1 MAGVEVTNL
10 TFSYSRRGSNLEN
23 INMLVPK
30 GTIYGLLGP
39 SGCCKTTLL
48 RCIVGR
54 LKPREGTVKVFGF
67 KPGESFFSLFY
78 LFFVPHTAAVAAAA
92 FCRHFTFDFFLEKT
106 RGSSGAS
113 VAETRRVKRSVA
125 N

>member
-1 MAGVEVTNL
+1 MAGVEVENL
-10 TFSYSRRGSNLEN
+10 SFSYSRRGTNLDN

-54 LKPREGTVKVFGF
+54 LKTRTGNVKVFGH
-67 KPGESFFSLFY
+67 KPG
-78 LFFVPHTAAVAAAA
+78 
-92 FCRHFTFDFFLEKT
+92 
-106 RGSSGAS
+106 
-113 VAETRRVKRSVA
+113 
-125 N
+125 